1 MNGLEKKKK
10 RLRKLLPHTKKFNFC
25 SCHQR
30 VYFRR
35 ITNKKYAADEESEK
49 ELEPNELE
57 SDCLPSPPQT
67 VVDATR
73 RLESTPRPNLSTPK
87 ADSRLRE
94 Y

>member
-1 MNGLEKKKK
+1 MFCSLIVT
-10 RLRKLLPHTKKFNFC
+10 HQKFNFC
-25 SCHQR
+25 SCNQR

-35 ITNKKYAADEESEK
+35 IANKKYAANEESEK

-57 SDCLPSPPQT
+57 SDYLPSPPQT

-73 RLESTPRPNLSTPK
+73 RHESTPCPNSSTRK
-87 ADSRLRE
+87 ADGRLRK

>member
-1 MNGLEKKKK
+1 MFSSLIA
-10 RLRKLLPHTKKFNFC
+10 TYQKFNFC

-35 ITNKKYAADEESEK
+35 IANQKYAADEESEK
-49 ELEPNELE
+49 ELKSNELE
-57 SDCLPSPPQT
+57 SDCLPSPPQK

-73 RLESTPRPNLSTPK
+73 RLESTPRPNSSTRK
-87 ADSRLRE
+87 ADGKLRK